1 MSFQG
6 FSPDSFLFYSDLTA
20 NNNREWWLANKKRY
34 ETVIKNPILAL
45 IEELEPEFGLAKLYR
60 PYRDTRFSGGKDP
73 YKENAA
79 VSVFGVSSTGLYFE
93 LNARGLELGGGYWM
107 PGKDQLARFRHNAD
121 DIRLF
126 GDLEATVEEMQ
137 DHGFELWQG
146 DALKTNP
153 RGFDSSHP
161 RIGLLRLK
169 HMVVTK
175 TIAPEEWM
183 FDADAARRIAQEWQ
197 KVGIWNEWLAS
208 AVGPSLEPAR
218 SR

>member
-1 MSFQG
+1 
-6 FSPDSFLFYSDLTA
+6 
-20 NNNREWWLANKKRY
+20 
-34 ETVIKNPILAL
+34 
-45 IEELEPEFGLAKLYR
+45 
-60 PYRDTRFSGGKDP
+60 
-73 YKENAA
+73 
-79 VSVFGVSSTGLYFE
+79 
-93 LNARGLELGGGYWM
+93 
-107 PGKDQLARFRHNAD
+107 
-121 DIRLF
+121 
-126 GDLEATVEEMQ
+126 MQ

-169 HMVVTK
+169 HMVMTK